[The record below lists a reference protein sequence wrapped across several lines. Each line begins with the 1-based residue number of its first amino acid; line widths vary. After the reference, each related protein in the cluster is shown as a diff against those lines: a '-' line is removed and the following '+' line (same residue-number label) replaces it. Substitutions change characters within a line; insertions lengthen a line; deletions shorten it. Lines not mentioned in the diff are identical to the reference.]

1 MKNPFKDLFKKKNK
15 GEDAPKPGITGAK
28 KKTSFFDK
36 SLSVGEGDSIILRL
50 VKEIPFV
57 GW

>member
-15 GEDAPKPGITGAK
+15 EEDAPKPGITGAK

-36 SLSVGEGDSIILRL
+36 YLKNRSVSLKSVSLIQLFKAY
-50 VKEIPFV
+50 V
-57 GW
+57 

>member
-28 KKTSFFDK
+28 KN
-36 SLSVGEGDSIILRL
+36 
-50 VKEIPFV
+50 
-57 GW
+57 